1 MSIESVYHLPCPFPR
16 VVTLIH
22 KLPIRVD
29 PCSPS
34 TDGSSCYTVE
44 STINF
49 LLEDGPSA
57 EEARI
62 QALRAVKSAIDN
74 GDYAVPSVTSIAYI
88 GPDVDSTQASITAN
102 PNAVEEAPP
111 SDQPGDSGLSN
122 MTKAGIGLISV
133 GGVVLAAALMRR
145 RTLRARRHTEH
156 VRLKDDGSRDGESSL
171 LTFENS
177 QNSPASTPTR
187 DGGFQPQL
195 EHDIA

>member
-1 MSIESVYHLPCPFPR
+1 MLTY
-16 VVTLIH
+16 LI
-22 KLPIRVD
+22 LFNVLSRIFINYLTD
-29 PCSPS
+29 PCISS
-34 TDGSSCYTVE
+34 TEGSSCYTVE
-44 STINF
+44 STIDF

-62 QALRAVKSAIDN
+62 QALKAVKSAIDD
-74 GDYAVPSVTSIAYI
+74 GDYAVPSVTSIIYI
-88 GPDVDSTQASITAN
+88 GPDVDDYDSTQASVTADT
-102 PNAVEEAPP
+102 NAVEEAPP
-111 SDQPGDSGLSN
+111 SDQSGDSGLSN
-122 MTKAGIGLISV
+122 MAKAGIGLISV
-133 GGVVLAAALMRR
+133 GGVVLATALMRR

>member
-1 MSIESVYHLPCPFPR
+1 MLSRIFIKFSVN
-16 VVTLIH
+16 
-22 KLPIRVD
+22 VD
-29 PCSPS
+29 PCTSS

-49 LLEDGPSA
+49 LLDDGLSA

-74 GDYAVPSVTSIAYI
+74 GDYAVPSVTSISYI

-102 PNAVEEAPP
+102 PNAVEETPP
-111 SDQPGDSGLSN
+111 SDQPSDSGLSP
-122 MTKAGIGLISV
+122 MTKAGIGLLSV

-145 RTLRARRHTEH
+145 RSLRARRHTEH

-171 LTFENS
+171 LTFDNDIS
-177 QNSPASTPTR
+177 QDSPASTPTR
-187 DGGFQPQL
+187 NGDFQPQL
-195 EHDIA
+195 EHEIA

>member
-1 MSIESVYHLPCPFPR
+1 MLSRI
-16 VVTLIH
+16 LIYYQY
-22 KLPIRVD
+22 VD
-29 PCSPS
+29 PCTSS

-44 STINF
+44 SIIDF
-49 LLEDGPSA
+49 LLEDGLSA

-74 GDYAVPSVTSIAYI
+74 GNYAVPSVTSITYI
-88 GPDVDSTQASITAN
+88 GPDVDSIQAPITAN
-102 PNAVEEAPP
+102 TNAVEEAPT

-122 MTKAGIGLISV
+122 MTKVGIGLISV

-145 RTLRARRHTEH
+145 RSLRARRHTEH

-171 LTFENS
+171 LTFEIS

-187 DGGFQPQL
+187 TGDFQPQL
-195 EHDIA
+195 EHEIA

>member
-1 MSIESVYHLPCPFPR
+1 MFSRI
-16 VVTLIH
+16 LIYYQY
-22 KLPIRVD
+22 VD
-29 PCSPS
+29 PCTSS

-44 STINF
+44 STIDF
-49 LLEDGPSA
+49 LLEDGLSA

-74 GDYAVPSVTSIAYI
+74 GNYAVPSVTSISYI
-88 GPDVDSTQASITAN
+88 GPDVDDYDPITSN
-102 PNAVEEAPP
+102 PNAVNEAQT

-122 MTKAGIGLISV
+122 MTKVGIGLISV

-145 RTLRARRHTEH
+145 RSLRARRHTEH

-171 LTFENS
+171 LTFEIS

-187 DGGFQPQL
+187 TGDFQPQL
-195 EHDIA
+195 EHEIA